1 MGEDVVIVAARRTP
15 FGRFGGALR
24 DLDAAELGSR
34 AIRAALAQVGASP
47 EVVDRVVWGNC
58 MGAATLGQVPARQAA
73 MRAGIPP
80 SAPALLVEQACTS
93 GLWAVALAARFL
105 LWGEAEVIV
114 AGGMESM
121 SQVPY
126 VLPKARW
133 GHRLGHGPLTDALL
147 NALTCPITGVHM
159 GVYAGRAAVE
169 RGLGREAQDR
179 WALRSQERYAAAL
192 AAGKFGDE
200 VVPVEVPGRGG
211 PQVVARDE
219 QPRPET
225 TYEGLA
231 ALPPAFEVGGTVTA
245 GNAPGLNDGAAA
257 LVLTTR
263 TRAAAEGWEPLA
275 RVVGWGEAAAPPAEI
290 NTVPAEAAHAA
301 LQAVG
306 LRPEDIALWEVNEA
320 FAAVTL
326 TVIQCLGLDP
336 GRVNVNGGSVAIGH
350 PVGATGARIL
360 MTLVYELRRRG
371 GGLGLATICG
381 AGAHGKAVVVEV

>member
-1 MGEDVVIVAARRTP
+1 MREEVVIVAARRTP

-34 AIRAALAQVGASP
+34 AIQAALSQVGAPP
-47 EVVDRVVWGNC
+47 EAVEWVILGNC

-73 MRAGIPP
+73 MRAGIPAR
-80 SAPALLVEQACTS
+80 APALLVEQACTA
-93 GLWAVALAARFL
+93 GLWAVALAARL
-105 LWGEAEVIV
+105 IQWGEAEVVV
-114 AGGMESM
+114 AGGTESM

-126 VLPKARW
+126 ILPRARW
-133 GHRLGHGPLTDALL
+133 GYRLGHAPLTDALL

-169 RGLGREAQDR
+169 RGIGREAQDR
-179 WALRSQERYAAAL
+179 WALRSQQRYAAAQ
-192 AAGKFGDE
+192 AAGKFADE
-200 VVPVEVPGRGG
+200 VASVEVAGRGG

-219 QPRPET
+219 QPRPDT

-231 ALPPAFEVGGTVTA
+231 ALSPAFEPGGTVTA

-257 LVLTTR
+257 LLLTTQA
-263 TRAAAEGWEPLA
+263 RAAAEGWEPLA
-275 RVVGWGEAAAPPAEI
+275 RVVGWGEAAASPPEI
-290 NTVPAEAAHAA
+290 NTVPAVAARAA
-301 LQAVG
+301 LEAVG
-306 LRPEDIALWEVNEA
+306 LRPDDITLWEINEA

-326 TVIQCLGLDP
+326 TVVQCLDLDP
-336 GRVNVNGGSVAIGH
+336 EKVNVNGGAVAIGH

-371 GGLGLATICG
+371 GGLGLAAICG
-381 AGAHGKAVVVEV
+381 AGAHGKALVVEV